1 MLVWHKHGDEE
12 ELILAV
18 LVELSEVYEEDEWD
32 ELYEEEEKKYV
43 QACSQ
48 EGAKHENI

>member
-1 MLVWHKHGDEE
+1 MLAELDE
-12 ELILAV
+12 LG
-18 LVELSEVYEEDEWD
+18 EVYEEDDWD
-32 ELYEEEEKKYV
+32 EEFEDEERCV